1 MSLRKNLVEDNV
13 YPLSHAQV
21 SDCGRAFSIV
31 LAVFGSLVMVAG
43 LHRIYAG
50 RYLTGLVM
58 LCTLGGVFIWTL
70 IDLLYLFSGSFLD
83 SSGHPIK
90 NWFVEDSD

>member
-1 MSLRKNLVEDNV
+1 MSLQKSLEKDEL
-13 YPLSHAQV
+13 YSSGHAQV

-31 LAVFGSLVMVAG
+31 LAVLGSLVMVAG

-58 LCTLGGVFIWTL
+58 LCTLGGFFVWTL

-83 SSGHPIK
+83 SSGRPVK
-90 NWFVEDSD
+90 KWFVEDCD

>member
-1 MSLRKNLVEDNV
+1 MSLRKNLEENDC
-13 YPLSHAQV
+13 YSFDHAQV

-31 LAVFGSLVMVAG
+31 LAVLGSVVMVGG
-43 LHRIYAG
+43 LHRISAG

-58 LCTLGGVFIWTL
+58 LCTLGGFFVWTL
-70 IDLLYLFSGSFLD
+70 VDLLYLFSGSFLD
-83 SSGHPIK
+83 SRGRPIK